1 MFPCLKICAIAAVT
15 GVLAASAHSPVL
27 AKGGGVCA
35 ALNAINPDNDG
46 TIDMN
51 EAKQAASAT
60 FDRLDKDKDGTL
72 SIAEL
77 QGRLSRKDFAAGD
90 PDKDKTL
97 TKDEYL
103 AIVAER
109 FKAADANGEGTVDC
123 TEAKSPAGQALFRLL
138 K

>member
-1 MFPCLKICAIAAVT
+1 MFPRLKVCAIAMIAGLFV
-15 GVLAASAHSPVL
+15 AAPQSPVL
-27 AKGGGVCA
+27 AKKGGVCA
-35 ALNAINPDNDG
+35 TLNAINPDNDG

-60 FDRLDKDKDGTL
+60 FDRLDKDKEGTL
-72 SIAEL
+72 SIKEL
-77 QGRLSRKDFAAGD
+77 QGRLSKKDFAAGD

-109 FKAADANGEGTVDC
+109 FKAADANSEGSVDC

>member
-1 MFPCLKICAIAAVT
+1 MFPSLKICAIAIVT
-15 GVLAASAHSPVL
+15 GVLAVGVQSPAF
-27 AKGGGVCA
+27 AKKGGVCA
-35 ALNAINPDNDG
+35 TLNAINPDSDG

>member
-1 MFPCLKICAIAAVT
+1 MFPSLKICAIAIVT
-15 GVLAASAHSPVL
+15 GVLAVGVQSPAF
-27 AKGGGVCA
+27 AKKGGVCA
-35 ALNAINPDNDG
+35 TLNAINPDNDG

-90 PDKDKTL
+90 PGTAFQLLRDGLVRYHITPESQE
-97 TKDEYL
+97 TP
-103 AIVAER
+103 AIAKSR
-109 FKAADANGEGTVDC
+109 DPQTPEGT
-123 TEAKSPAGQALFRLL
+123 L
-138 K
+138 